1 MFMRDETTDGTPP
14 GGSVIRAAVVALCL
28 VFMALPT
35 ARAMDIPIV
44 YLTRAEDPRLP
55 LSFVDPIVEDPGV
68 WGARLALADN
78 STTGGFLGHKYELVE
93 TVVPEDG
100 DIATAFTEHVDA
112 GRRLF
117 IADLPR
123 EDLLAIAN
131 LPAAEETLIFNGR
144 VEDDDLRTDI
154 CFPHVFH
161 TALSRSMRTDAL
173 VQFLVWKRWPNIYLM
188 AGTQP
193 HDIAF
198 ADAVRRS
205 AEKFGARVVSE
216 DSYAYSPI
224 SRRTDSGHTQ
234 IQTQMP
240 VATQSGGSYDVL
252 VVADESDI
260 FGEYLPF
267 NTFAARPVAGTHGLV
282 PLTWHRVNEQ
292 WGATQFQGRFIKLAG
307 RWMEARDYG
316 AWLGVRSIGEA
327 VTRTNSAEPDAVR
340 AFLRGEEFSLGGF
353 KGVGLTYRPWNQQMR
368 QPVLLTD
375 KRILVSA
382 SPQTGF
388 LHQRTP
394 LDSMGYD
401 QPETRCSLQ

>member
-1 MFMRDETTDGTPP
+1 M
-14 GGSVIRAAVVALCL
+14 
-28 VFMALPT
+28 
-35 ARAMDIPIV
+35 
-44 YLTRAEDPRLP
+44 
-55 LSFVDPIVEDPGV
+55 
-68 WGARLALADN
+68 
-78 STTGGFLGHKYELVE
+78 
-93 TVVPEDG
+93 
-100 DIATAFTEHVDA
+100 
-112 GRRLF
+112 
-117 IADLPR
+117 
-123 EDLLAIAN
+123 
-131 LPAAEETLIFNGR
+131 
-144 VEDDDLRTDI
+144 
-154 CFPHVFH
+154 
-161 TALSRSMRTDAL
+161 
-173 VQFLVWKRWPNIYLM
+173 
-188 AGTQP
+188 
-193 HDIAF
+193 
-198 ADAVRRS
+198 
-205 AEKFGARVVSE
+205 
-216 DSYAYSPI
+216 
-224 SRRTDSGHTQ
+224 
-234 IQTQMP
+234 
-240 VATQSGGSYDVL
+240 
-252 VVADESDI
+252 
-260 FGEYLPF
+260 
-267 NTFAARPVAGTHGLV
+267 